1 MMRSHLHLDA
11 YGVVAPG
18 TIAAPE
24 AADTNTPS
32 GFLSRVKGV
41 LDGAGRGLDVIG
53 SSIFDRVTEN
63 APELKTSASFVA
75 QHAPDI
81 ADAAMLGFAD
91 RTLEAMRFTGVG
103 EDQIQKITDGLE
115 EYWTIDSRGNPVKK
129 QGGGADFLH
138 RVIASDPRFQRAAQR
153 ALNGMFVTRL
163 YDQLGKTSK
172 VLVWL
177 SALGGAAPSL
187 VRRTQSTLPTG
198 QVVSGWAVEIPG
210 VGSTVVDELGVK
222 NLSTSIG
229 GTLGRLG
236 IRGRTVSGR
245 VSAGYRRSSGKSS
258 VSTGL
263 SVPVARRSRMEM
275 SISAERQAGRSPDLN
290 LGLQYSTPISPTS
303 QIMARAGISAPVR
316 MHTRGGRVS
325 FEPNSSPTI
334 TLGLSGPLPTFS
346 RRVNQARSLKIQRE
360 NEKDQMAR
368 RMVRERRE
376 NPDTE
381 QPWTYQ
387 QFMQLPIASARETFL
402 SSSRAPA
409 VSGTMGRAIGPPCMA
424 WIDYMRMYH
433 PTEYRSDWYTA
444 YENAPMELQD
454 ECARVHDKRMEVD
467 AFRRNKTDP
476 KEYAKLRK
484 EFIKRAKREDAPST
498 LSPSG
503 ALARAIQIQESERS
517 IALMGAVQSPVGA
530 SLRSGVLLSALSPE
544 RV

>member
-1 MMRSHLHLDA
+1 M
-11 YGVVAPG
+11 
-18 TIAAPE
+18 
-24 AADTNTPS
+24 
-32 GFLSRVKGV
+32 
-41 LDGAGRGLDVIG
+41 
-53 SSIFDRVTEN
+53 
-63 APELKTSASFVA
+63 
-75 QHAPDI
+75 
-81 ADAAMLGFAD
+81 
-91 RTLEAMRFTGVG
+91 
-103 EDQIQKITDGLE
+103 
-115 EYWTIDSRGNPVKK
+115 KK
-129 QGGGADFLH
+129 QGGGAEYLR

-210 VGSTVVDELGVK
+210 VGSTVVDDLGVK

-245 VSAGYRRSSGKSS
+245 VSAGYRRSSGKTS

-275 SISAERQAGRSPDLN
+275 SIAAERQAGRSPDLN

-316 MHTRGGRVS
+316 MYSRGGRVS

-334 TLGLSGPLPTFS
+334 TLGLAGPLPTFS
-346 RRVNQARSLKIQRE
+346 RRVNQARALKIQRE

-368 RMVRERRE
+368 KMVRERRE
-376 NPDTE
+376 NPDTG

-387 QFMQLPIASARETFL
+387 QFMQLPIASAREIFL
-402 SSSRAPA
+402 SSSSKGTA
-409 VSGTMGRAIGPPCMA
+409 VSGTMGRVPGPPCMA

-433 PTEYRSDWYTA
+433 PDEYRSGWYTA
-444 YENAPMELQD
+444 YENAPVELQD
-454 ECARVHDKRMEVD
+454 ECARVHDQRMEVD
-467 AFRRNKTDP
+467 AFRRNRSDP
-476 KEYAKLRK
+476 GEYAKLKK
-484 EFIKRAKREDAPST
+484 EFRKRAKREDAPST
-498 LSPSG
+498 LSPSR

-517 IALMGAVQSPVGA
+517 IALMGAVQSPVA
-530 SLRSGVLLSALSPE
+530 SSLRSGVLLSALRPE
-544 RV
+544 RA